1 MLLQY
6 PKLSNSSRVAHYED
20 YRKAHRDFMKV
31 YKVLYEEV
39 CGFSF
44 LPEKFIQEAEPI
56 IDQYLEKDASTQ
68 QLRIGL
74 LAITDFINNF
84 YLFMDEATEMFTE
97 HQALA
102 GQTMKYMEK
111 VSFLNRKN
119 QDRYIRDCEEDYVQL
134 IPELNSLRVAL
145 NRVKEKV
152 EKTNESLVQLKPG
165 RFKHFFTFGTCMIL
179 TLANHFCNAAINNK
193 HSANP
198 AWGHT
203 AI

>member
-6 PKLSNSSRVAHYED
+6 PKLSNTARVAHYED

-44 LPEKFIQEAEPI
+44 LPERFIKEAEPI
-56 IDQYLEKDASTQ
+56 IERYLEKDANSQ
-68 QLRIGL
+68 ELRIGL

-102 GQTMKYMEK
+102 GQTLKYMEK

-119 QDRYIRDCEEDYVQL
+119 QDRYIKDCEEDYIQL
-134 IPELNSLRVAL
+134 IPDL
-145 NRVKEKV
+145 NRLRMTLSAVKEKV
-152 EKTNESLVQLKPG
+152 EQTNESLDHLRPIWERIRDK
-165 RFKHFFTFGTCMIL
+165 I
-179 TLANHFCNAAINNK
+179 AA
-193 HSANP
+193 
-198 AWGHT
+198 
-203 AI
+203 

>member
-6 PKLSNSSRVAHYED
+6 PKLSNTARVAHYDD

-44 LPEKFIQEAEPI
+44 LPERFIKEAEPI
-56 IDQYLEKDASTQ
+56 IERYLEKDSNSQ
-68 QLRIGL
+68 ELRIGL

-102 GQTMKYMEK
+102 GQTLKYMEK

-119 QDRYIRDCEEDYVQL
+119 QDKFVKDCEEDYIQL
-134 IPELNSLRVAL
+134 IPDL
-145 NRVKEKV
+145 NRLRITLAAVKEKV
-152 EKTNESLVQLKPG
+152 DQTNESLDHLRPIWERK
-165 RFKHFFTFGTCMIL
+165 RDRI
-179 TLANHFCNAAINNK
+179 AA
-193 HSANP
+193 
-198 AWGHT
+198 
-203 AI
+203 